1 MCLKLYRCLR
11 KTEKTQPQ
19 KQRVGRWWS
28 GGTFSGFAKHCRSA
42 TRKKIAG
49 LRAEMP
55 ARQFVK
61 FYRSSAR
68 SRNLAYAAAS
78 PACAAAAD
86 PAASAA
92 TAATHSAATATA
104 AATATTATPAN
115 NNDGELLHVAA
126 IDFLIGEI
134 ERGETDVGH
143 FLFAKNEALIGRD
156 VVRLREISSGY
167 RVRGCA
173 APQRKSQSGCTECRC
188 GGGFGCARVLRSLLH
203 PWHGRILRCC
213 ERVDLT

>member
-1 MCLKLYRCLR
+1 
-11 KTEKTQPQ
+11 
-19 KQRVGRWWS
+19 
-28 GGTFSGFAKHCRSA
+28 
-42 TRKKIAG
+42 
-49 LRAEMP
+49 MP
-55 ARQFVK
+55 ARRFVK

-78 PACAAAAD
+78 PACAEAAD
-86 PAASAA
+86 RATRAA

-104 AATATTATPAN
+104 AATATTAASAD
-115 NNDGELLHVAA
+115 NNDGELLQVAA
-126 IDFLIGEI
+126 IDFLIEEM
-134 ERGETDVGH
+134 ERGEADVGH

-173 APQRKSQSGCTECRC
+173 AAQRKSQSGSTEYR
-188 GGGFGCARVLRSLLH
+188 GGGDFGCARVLRSLLH

-213 ERVDLT
+213 ARVDLT